1 MVTNFNRYAECCLVP
16 LPVHKIEA
24 ANLRLGRMLEKKGSF
39 PQPGSDA
46 VRISA
51 NVITDSGLT

>member
-39 PQPGSDA
+39 PNLAATQQ
-46 VRISA
+46 SA
-51 NVITDSGLT
+51 LGRSGGEAQTT